1 MKVSGNAR
9 VYLNRFTQKDGSTRT
24 TLSVGVSTKK
34 KDSEEYARF
43 YIPVV
48 LGKELKKRI
57 SEKTPR
63 KFDVYIKDA
72 SLMANEYNGNTE
84 LRLYVADWEAPRDE
98 KKEQTALNFQPGQR
112 SEPKYEE
119 VKSDEDLPF

>member
-9 VYLNRFTQKDGSTRT
+9 IYLNRFTQKDGSTRT
-24 TLSVGVSTKK
+24 TLSAGVSTKK

-48 LGKELKKRI
+48 MGKELKKRI

-84 LRLYVADWEAPRDE
+84 LRLYVAEWEAPRDE

-112 SEPKYEE
+112 SEPKFEE
-119 VKSDEDLPF
+119 VKSDEELPF